1 MENWVKDG
9 YNHARKNVSAQ
20 YGSDVG
26 DQYIHRINDAIQQ
39 FNDDINRFQGYETS
53 SAQLKGDVA
62 EFWHGNTFNINAA
75 VNDSNYRVYVDRSHD
90 YASADIKSNWGE
102 DYGLKYYGSAEAS
115 AAEQAK
121 SHFQKFCEYRQQS
134 GNENITIEEF
144 LSKRGYDNDK
154 ILYDPIYSGQMR
166 LIPVDQYNAA
176 VEYLK
181 WKIAKEE
188 LTRPEQVKRYKETL
202 EMLTT
207 KVKAPDGTQSVELT
221 KDAATRLAEL
231 AKEGKFDASDYGFS
245 TEELVRFHHALQQG
259 IKAGT
264 SAAIISLILKVAPE
278 FYKCLEKLIVE
289 GKINEDDL
297 RRIGFAALHGA
308 GEGFLRGFVAGTI
321 TTACE
326 SGMLGSA
333 LKNVN
338 PGSVAALT
346 VILLQSMKDSY
357 LVVKGEM
364 TQYELTANISK
375 NVFVTS
381 CGIGLGA
388 LVQTLIPAMPFAYM
402 LGNFV
407 GSFVGSFAYVACDS
421 AFMSFATYSGWTF
434 FGLVDQ
440 DYVLPD
446 EVVREIGIDVF
457 DYDKFYFDSY
467 QIDEYKPDY
476 FDFDEYTP
484 HFIKLLRRG
493 VIGVHQVGFIYD

>member
-9 YNHARKNVSAQ
+9 YNHARRNISAQ

-39 FNDDINRFQGYETS
+39 FNNDINQFQGYGTDNKI
-53 SAQLKGDVA
+53 LKGDIA
-62 EFWHGNTFNINAA
+62 EFWHGNTFNINAI
-75 VNDSNYRVYVDRSHD
+75 VDDSNYRVHVDRSHD
-90 YASADIKSNWGE
+90 YASADIKSNWGK
-102 DYGLKYYGSAEAS
+102 DYGLKYCRSAEDS
-115 AAEQAK
+115 VKEQAK
-121 SHFQKFCEYRQQS
+121 SHFQKYCEYKQQS
-134 GNENITIEEF
+134 GNENITFTEF
-144 LSKRGYDNDK
+144 INKRGYDDDT
-154 ILYDPIYSGQMR
+154 ILHDPIYSGQMR
-166 LIPVDQYNAA
+166 LIPVDQYNEA
-176 VEYLK
+176 VKYLK
-181 WKIAKEE
+181 ERIAKEK
-188 LTRPEQVKRYKETL
+188 LIRPEQVKRYQETL

-207 KVKAPDGTQSVELT
+207 KVKAPDGTQSVELSKET
-221 KDAATRLAEL
+221 AQRLAEL
-231 AKEGKFDASDYGFS
+231 AKEGNFDASAYGFS
-245 TEELVRFHHALQQG
+245 TEELVKFHHALRQG

-289 GKINEDDL
+289 GKINEEDL

-326 SGMLGSA
+326 SGMFGSA

-338 PGSVAALT
+338 PGFVAALT

-364 TQYELTANISK
+364 TQYELAANISK

-388 LVQTLIPAMPFAYM
+388 LAQALMPAMPFAYM

-407 GSFVGSFAYVACDS
+407 GSFVGSFAYVAYDS

-440 DYVLPD
+440 SYVLPD

-457 DYDKFYFDSY
+457 DYDKYYFDNYPIDTYEPDYFS
-467 QIDEYKPDY
+467 IDEYKPD
-476 FDFDEYTP
+476 
-484 HFIKLLRRG
+484 FIRLLRRG

>member
-9 YNHARKNVSAQ
+9 YNHARKNISAQ

-39 FNDDINRFQGYETS
+39 FNNDINRFQGYGTY
-53 SAQLKGDVA
+53 SAQLKGDIA
-62 EFWHGNTFNINAA
+62 EFWHGNTFNINAT
-75 VNDSNYRVYVDRSHD
+75 VNDSNYRVHVDRSQD
-90 YASADIKSNWGE
+90 YASADITSNWGE
-102 DYGLKYYGSAEAS
+102 DYGLKYYGSAKDS
-115 AAEQAK
+115 VTEQAK
-121 SHFQKFCEYRQQS
+121 SHFQKYCEYKQQS
-134 GNENITIEEF
+134 GNENITITEF
-144 LSKRGYDNDK
+144 LKKRGYDNDA
-154 ILYDPIYSGQMR
+154 ILHDPIYSGQMR

-181 WKIAKEE
+181 LKIAKEE
-188 LTRPEQVKRYKETL
+188 LIRPEQVKRYKETL

-207 KVKAPDGTQSVELT
+207 KVKAPDGTHSVELT

-231 AKEGKFDASDYGFS
+231 AKEGNFDASDYGFS
-245 TEELVRFHHALQQG
+245 TEELVKFHHALRQG
-259 IKAGT
+259 IKSGT

-289 GKINEDDL
+289 GKINEEDL

-364 TQYELTANISK
+364 TQYELAANISK

-388 LVQTLIPAMPFAYM
+388 LAQALMPAMPFAYM

-440 DYVLPD
+440 NYVLPD

-457 DYDKFYFDSY
+457 EYDKYYFDNY
-467 QIDEYKPDY
+467 QMDIYEPDYFSFDEYK
-476 FDFDEYTP
+476 P